1 MKKLFISLAIAAKA
15 LTLAAGV
22 MLYAGS
28 ADTANA
34 EDCNPCMRDDD
45 RLDAA
50 IAEIEKRHPEG

>member
-34 EDCNPCMRDDD
+34 EDCNPCMPPPSCLPDCWG
-45 RLDAA
+45 
-50 IAEIEKRHPEG
+50 PES